1 MKKKGKEHLPFPI
14 EGKHQ
19 RFLLSVDG
27 THGQT
32 VSYTAEWHK
41 AEWEENVL
49 NNQAVRT
56 LRLAI
61 DTKKKHHQLVFHA
74 LDEGVVLDQMVV
86 Y

>member
-1 MKKKGKEHLPFPI
+1 MAIHVDPNKSARRTTIRLCFSQECPVIYRNFSGI
-14 EGKHQ
+14 I
-19 RFLLSVDG
+19 FL
-27 THGQT
+27 T
-32 VSYTAEWHK
+32 
-41 AEWEENVL
+41 
-49 NNQAVRT
+49 T